1 MKKDSDFFIYHL
13 ANEINPLLYLNN
25 IEFSNLSSKKSAYD
39 KINEEDN
46 SELSFHL
53 LGAGITFEQNN
64 MNTDY

>member
-39 KINEEDN
+39 KINDEDN
-46 SELSFHL
+46 
-53 LGAGITFEQNN
+53 
-64 MNTDY
+64 